1 MTNLEAEALCEK
13 CRPTRNSA
21 AIKRAENAGGLLSVF
36 LPFKGHIDLVALH
49 KTAPVLF
56 PSRLP

>member
-1 MTNLEAEALCEK
+1 MTNLEVQALHEK
-13 CRPTRNSA
+13 CRPTRISA
-21 AIKRAENAGGLLSVF
+21 AIKRAENAGASLSVF

-56 PSRLP
+56 PSRLQ

>member
-1 MTNLEAEALCEK
+1 MANLEVEALCEK
-13 CRPTRNSA
+13 CWPTQNSA
-21 AIKRAENAGGLLSVF
+21 AIKLAENSGAPLSVF

-56 PSRLP
+56 PSRLH